1 MPSSSSSS
9 SSPSSSSIQLD
20 WVNAF
25 VDRIRPYIHV
35 RLSDHVLIRL
45 PNQAFKLNKTGARV
59 LHHIINGGSIDD
71 ILKAKASDP
80 ELPAQ
85 LQSFF
90 TDLSRML
97 DSAIC
102 DAYQSPS
109 LERVSF
115 DLGYIELPV
124 LSEVALT
131 WRCNVKCL
139 FCYASCT
146 CISETDEESD
156 LEELS
161 TENVKAV
168 LDIIRNEAEVPSVSF
183 TGGEPLLRPD
193 LEELVAYASGTLN
206 MRVNLI
212 TNGTLIDEKTAASL
226 KAAGLASAQVS
237 IESPDPDVHDSIVGV
252 KNAFQSSVSGLKAL
266 KKAGV
271 SVHPHATLCRMNID
285 TLQRMP
291 QFAKSLGVDRFSLN
305 MIIPTGRGVAE
316 ELAVK
321 YSEIEDIVLD
331 IQKQA
336 ESQSIRF
343 MWYSPTPLCLFNPVS
358 HDLGNKG
365 CSACEGLLS
374 VDPYGRILPCSSWK
388 EPLGNLL
395 QEGFQPIWFGDWGKA
410 LREKR
415 SAHPECRD
423 CEHFAVCH
431 GACPLYFKVH
441 GYSELEPAFQNFRT
455 DNQPDHRKCIV
466 AGRPSRNSR
475 PDQNSLPDR
484 KLQSGHNDQPD
495 IKIQP
500 DHKGRQDRKN
510 SSVPRSISDQR
521 SSQ

>member
-1 MPSSSSSS
+1 MST
-9 SSPSSSSIQLD
+9 SSSIQLD
-20 WVNAF
+20 WVDNF
-25 VDRIRPYIHV
+25 VDRIRPYVHV
-35 RLSDHVLIRL
+35 RLTDRVLIRL

-59 LHHIINGGSIDD
+59 LHHIINGGSIKD
-71 ILKAKASDP
+71 ILKARASDS

-90 TDLSRML
+90 IDLSRML

-139 FCYASCT
+139 FCYAACK
-146 CISETDEESD
+146 CISETDEESG

-161 TENVKAV
+161 TDDVKSV
-168 LDIIRNEAEVPSVSF
+168 LDIIRHKAEVPSVSF

-193 LEELVAYASGTLN
+193 LVELTAYASGPLN

-212 TNGTLIDEKTAASL
+212 TNGTLIDEKAAAAL

-237 IESPDPDVHDSIVGV
+237 IESPDPDVHDQIVGV
-252 KNAFQSSVSGLKAL
+252 KNAFQSSVAGLKAL

-271 SVHPHATLCRMNID
+271 SVHPHATLCRMNFHN
-285 TLQRMP
+285 LQEMP

-305 MIIPTGRGVAE
+305 MIIPTGRGIAQ

-321 YSEIEDIVLD
+321 YYEIEDIVLN
-331 IQKQA
+331 IQSEA
-336 ESQSIRF
+336 ESQGIRF

-374 VDPYGRILPCSSWK
+374 VDPFGRILPCSSWK

-395 QEGFQPIWFGDWGKA
+395 QEGFQSLWFGNRGKS

-415 SAHPECRD
+415 AAHPECRD

-431 GACPLYFKVH
+431 GACPLYFEVH
-441 GYSELEPAFQNFRT
+441 GYGELEPAFQNMRT
-455 DNQPDHRKCIV
+455 NNQP
-466 AGRPSRNSR
+466 GRGSQTKQRIR
-475 PDQNSLPDR
+475 L
-484 KLQSGHNDQPD
+484 
-495 IKIQP
+495 
-500 DHKGRQDRKN
+500 
-510 SSVPRSISDQR
+510 DQR

>member
-1 MPSSSSSS
+1 MSALPPPSSSSSS
-9 SSPSSSSIQLD
+9 SSSSTTTTTNSPSIQLGWID
-20 WVNAF
+20 NF
-25 VDRIRPYIHV
+25 VDRIRPYVHV
-35 RLSDHVLIRL
+35 RLTDRVLIRL

-71 ILKAKASDP
+71 ILMARASDA

-90 TDLSRML
+90 IDLSRML

-102 DAYQSPS
+102 DAYNSPS

-115 DLGYIELPV
+115 DLGYIVLPV

-131 WRCNVKCL
+131 WRCNIKCL
-139 FCYASCT
+139 FCYAACK

-161 TENVKAV
+161 TGEVKKV
-168 LDIIRNEAEVPSVSF
+168 LDIIRREAEVPSVSF
-183 TGGEPLLRPD
+183 TGGEPLLRTD
-193 LEELVAYASGTLN
+193 LAELIAYASCTLN

-212 TNGTLIDEKTAASL
+212 TNGTLIDEKTAAAL

-237 IESPDPDVHDSIVGV
+237 IESPDPGVHDRIVGV
-252 KNAFQSSVSGLKAL
+252 KNAFHSSVTGLKAL

-271 SVHPHATLCRMNID
+271 SVHPHATLCRANVHS
-285 TLQRMP
+285 LQNMP
-291 QFAKSLGVDRFSLN
+291 QFARSLGVDRFSLN
-305 MIIPTGRGVAE
+305 MIIPTGRGTAE

-321 YSEIEDIVLD
+321 YNEIKDIVLNM
-331 IQKQA
+331 QSEA
-336 ESQSIRF
+336 ENQGIRF
-343 MWYSPTPLCLFNPVS
+343 MWYSPTPMCLFNPVS

-388 EPLGNLL
+388 EPLGSLL
-395 QEGFQPIWFGDWGKA
+395 QEGFQSLWFGDRGRS
-410 LREKR
+410 LREKQ
-415 SAHPECRD
+415 SAHRECRD

-441 GYSELEPAFQNFRT
+441 GYSELEPALQNLRT
-455 DNQPDHRKCIV
+455 GNH
-466 AGRPSRNSR
+466 
-475 PDQNSLPDR
+475 
-484 KLQSGHNDQPD
+484 
-495 IKIQP
+495 
-500 DHKGRQDRKN
+500 
-510 SSVPRSISDQR
+510 SDQR